1 MFPTLDR
8 DKIPKSLFYPLKAKF
23 LSEELADVPQAN
35 ELQLWFLN
43 RNTPAKLRRLT
54 KFQIVEV
61 WYHHWEDNRFMPR
74 RTNESSLKWVIQ
86 IYAIPVEIRVCVTQL
101 LHDEALPKLRAWLL
115 ASADVENRRSCRIE
129 VFYHEANDELEY
141 FRRET

>member
-23 LSEELADVPQAN
+23 LSEELADVPQSG
-35 ELQLWFLN
+35 ELQLWFLT

-54 KFQIVEV
+54 KFQIVKV

-74 RTNESSLKWVIQ
+74 RTNESSLKWVIE
-86 IYAIPVEIRVCVTQL
+86 IYAIPVEIRTRVTQL
-101 LHDEALPKLRAWLL
+101 LENQALPKLRAWLL
-115 ASADVENRRSCRIE
+115 ASADVENRRSCSIE
-129 VFYHEANDELEY
+129 VFYNEADDKIGY
-141 FRRET
+141 FKRET